1 LPKFSSVFLWQFIGE
16 FTVSTPYA
24 QLKKELFVFPLRRKT
39 LPIPR
44 APWSFSPQIPFCG
57 PFDAFLAAFPN
68 FL

>member
-24 QLKKELFVFPLRRKT
+24 QLKKELVIFPLCRET
-39 LPIPR
+39 LPAHLAAR
-44 APWSFSPQIPFCG
+44 YLLPQIPFCG